1 MTAYLLTDHILNLM
15 APAAF
20 VALVLVLLMR
30 LFAAFSKSKK
40 AARHALWSEVAIIFV
55 ANLIVLIAGLVILGN
70 DGKMAAYAAMVL
82 VAAICKWILERG
94 WGRSR

>member
-30 LFAAFSKSKK
+30 LFSAFSKSKR
-40 AARHALWSEVAIIFV
+40 AVRLGLWTEVAIIFAV
-55 ANLIVLIAGLVILGN
+55 NIIVLIAALVILGN